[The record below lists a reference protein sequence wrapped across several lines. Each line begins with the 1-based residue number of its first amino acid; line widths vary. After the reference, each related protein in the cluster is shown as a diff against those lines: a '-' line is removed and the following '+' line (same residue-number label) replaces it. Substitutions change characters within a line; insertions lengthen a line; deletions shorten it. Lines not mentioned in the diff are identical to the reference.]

1 MEKWRIYPAAL
12 LCALLAACGG
22 GGGGDST
29 AVTSPGTTAPPVTQE
44 PGAPTLT
51 GNTATDGYNWFNYRR
66 AQVGLTALTRN
77 RLLDV
82 AAQGHSDY
90 QRLNRTITHV
100 QTPGQP
106 GFTGVQLTDRLKA
119 AGYPLNGTYAAGEV
133 ISATTSGSG
142 FYQAEELITAIY
154 HRFVIFEPV
163 FKDIGTG
170 AASISGSYTYFTADF
185 AVVNDLSGLG
195 TGRLVTYP
203 VANQTNVAL
212 NFFSDSEAPDPVPDR
227 NEVGYPISVH
237 ADSGSKV
244 LVRSFTV
251 APRGGTALETRLLS
265 EAAGTSET
273 GSAAAIVPLAPLRS
287 ATTYDVS
294 FNGTVGGV
302 AVSRNWSFSTK

>member
-1 MEKWRIYPAAL
+1 MKNWRFLPAAL
-12 LCALLAACGG
+12 LGALLAGCG

-29 AVTSPGTTAPPVTQE
+29 AVTGPTTTPPATQE

-51 GNTATDGYNWFNYRR
+51 GNTATDGYNWFNFRR
-66 AQVGLTALTRN
+66 AQLGLSALTRN
-77 RLLDV
+77 SRLDA

-90 QRLNRTITHV
+90 QRLNRSITHE

-106 GFTGVQLTDRLKA
+106 GFTGAALTDRLLA
-119 AGYPLNGTYAAGEV
+119 AGYVLSGSYAAGEV

-154 HRFVIFEPV
+154 HRFVIFEPA
-163 FKDIGTG
+163 FKEIGAG
-170 AASISGSYTYFTADF
+170 AASASGGYTYFTADF
-185 AVVNDLSGLG
+185 AAVNGLNTLG

-203 VANQTNVAL
+203 FANQTGVAT

-237 ADSGSKV
+237 ADLRSTV

-265 EAAGTSET
+265 AAAGTSHSE
-273 GSAAAIVPLAPLRS
+273 SAAAIVPLAPLRS

-294 FNGTVGGV
+294 FSGSVGGV
-302 AVSRNWSFSTK
+302 NVTRNWSFSTK

>member
-1 MEKWRIYPAAL
+1 MKNWRFLPAAL
-12 LCALLAACGG
+12 LSALLAACGG
-22 GGGGDST
+22 GGDSG
-29 AVTSPGTTAPPVTQE
+29 AGNSSPPVITPPTQE
-44 PGAPTLT
+44 PGAPALT
-51 GNTATDGYNWFNYRR
+51 GNTATDGYNWINYRR
-66 AQVGLTALTRN
+66 AQVGLSALTRN
-77 RLLDV
+77 SRLDV

-90 QRLNRTITHV
+90 QRLNRTITHE
-100 QTPGQP
+100 QTEGLP
-106 GFTGVQLTDRLKA
+106 GFTGVTLKSRLLA
-119 AGYPLNGTYAAGEV
+119 AGYPLSGSYTAGEV

-163 FKDIGTG
+163 FTEIGAG
-170 AASISGSYTYFTADF
+170 AATIPGSYTYFTADF
-185 AVVNDLSGLG
+185 AALSNLNGLG
-195 TGRLVTYP
+195 AGRLVTYP

-237 ADSGSKV
+237 ADYGRTV

-265 EAAGTSET
+265 AAAGTSHSD
-273 GSAAAIVPLAPLRS
+273 SAAAIVPLAPLRS

-294 FNGTVGGV
+294 FSGTVGGV
-302 AVSRNWSFSTK
+302 DVTRNWWFSTK